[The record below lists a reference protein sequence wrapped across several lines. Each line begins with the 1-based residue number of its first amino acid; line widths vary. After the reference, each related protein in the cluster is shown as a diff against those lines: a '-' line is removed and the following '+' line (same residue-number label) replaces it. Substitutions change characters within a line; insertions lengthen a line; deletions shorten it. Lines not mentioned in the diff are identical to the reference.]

1 MIYLR
6 HWFKITMTAV
16 LEAAAINSHAMTTS
30 NAADQ
35 RQMLRE
41 FEEHTM
47 PLMPRL
53 LAQAR
58 ALTNSEQDAQDLVQE
73 TYLKAFRAWKQ
84 FELGTNLKAW
94 LVKIMKN
101 TNLNNLE
108 KSNRDKTRGSIDE
121 LEDWQVGGAES
132 LTARASR
139 SAESEALE
147 NLPTSTVL
155 KALNTLPAEFRE
167 VVLQAIV
174 VGLPYAEI
182 AENMGTPVGTVMS
195 RLHRGKKA
203 LRVALAEYAREE
215 GYLNENEL
223 ETEQE

>member
-1 MIYLR
+1 
-6 HWFKITMTAV
+6 
-16 LEAAAINSHAMTTS
+16 MTTS

-139 SAESEALE
+139 SAEAEAME

-155 KALNTLPAEFRE
+155 KALDTLPAEFRE

>member
-139 SAESEALE
+139 SAEAEAME

-155 KALNTLPAEFRE
+155 KALDTLPAEFRE

>member
-1 MIYLR
+1 
-6 HWFKITMTAV
+6 
-16 LEAAAINSHAMTTS
+16 MTTS
-30 NAADQ
+30 KAADQ

-139 SAESEALE
+139 SAEAEAME

-155 KALNTLPAEFRE
+155 KALDTLPAEFRE

-203 LRVALAEYAREE
+203 LRVALADFAREE

>member
-1 MIYLR
+1 
-6 HWFKITMTAV
+6 
-16 LEAAAINSHAMTTS
+16 MTTS
-30 NAADQ
+30 NNDEQ

-139 SAESEALE
+139 SAEAEAME

-155 KALNTLPAEFRE
+155 KALDTLPAEFRE

-182 AENMGTPVGTVMS
+182 AANMGTPVGTVMS

>member
-1 MIYLR
+1 
-6 HWFKITMTAV
+6 
-16 LEAAAINSHAMTTS
+16 
-30 NAADQ
+30 
-35 RQMLRE
+35 MLRE

-139 SAESEALE
+139 SAEAEAME

-155 KALNTLPAEFRE
+155 KALDTLPAEFRE

-182 AENMGTPVGTVMS
+182 AANMGTPVGTVMS

>member
-1 MIYLR
+1 
-6 HWFKITMTAV
+6 
-16 LEAAAINSHAMTTS
+16 
-30 NAADQ
+30 
-35 RQMLRE
+35 
-41 FEEHTM
+41 
-47 PLMPRL
+47 
-53 LAQAR
+53 
-58 ALTNSEQDAQDLVQE
+58 
-73 TYLKAFRAWKQ
+73 
-84 FELGTNLKAW
+84 ELGTNLKAW

-139 SAESEALE
+139 SAEAEAME

-155 KALNTLPAEFRE
+155 KALDTLPAEFRE

-182 AENMGTPVGTVMS
+182 AANMGTPVGTVMS

>member
-1 MIYLR
+1 
-6 HWFKITMTAV
+6 MTAV

-30 NAADQ
+30 NASDQ

-139 SAESEALE
+139 SAEAEAME

-155 KALNTLPAEFRE
+155 KALDTLPAEFRE

>member
-6 HWFKITMTAV
+6 HWFKITMTQV

-30 NAADQ
+30 NADDQ

-47 PLMPRL
+47 PLMPRM

-94 LVKIMKN
+94 LVRIMKN

-147 NLPTSTVL
+147 NLPTSTVM
-155 KALNTLPAEFRE
+155 KALDALPPEFRE

-203 LRVALAEYAREE
+203 LRVALADFAREE

-223 ETEQE
+223 EAEQE

>member
-6 HWFKITMTAV
+6 HWFKITMTVV

-30 NAADQ
+30 NNDEQ

-139 SAESEALE
+139 SAEAEAME

-155 KALNTLPAEFRE
+155 KALDTLPAEFRE

-182 AENMGTPVGTVMS
+182 AANMGTPVGTVMS